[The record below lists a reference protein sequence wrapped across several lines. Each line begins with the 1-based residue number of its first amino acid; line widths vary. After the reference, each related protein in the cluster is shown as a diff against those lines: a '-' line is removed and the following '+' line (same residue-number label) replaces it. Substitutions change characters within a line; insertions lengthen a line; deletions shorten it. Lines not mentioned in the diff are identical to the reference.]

1 MTTCDYQTMS
11 GTRPP
16 IAMASKPPRSA
27 RRSSFRLGAVVTA
40 IIALAGCAGGA
51 NTVRQIDRLE
61 SVGENPRFLVMEPDI
76 RYYLLTASGIPEPHA
91 EWTTSAR
98 KNFASAL
105 KAYADERGTEV
116 VMMTDSS
123 QLGTAEIAYS
133 KLHSAVGLTILVNYY
148 GESHLPSKEGG
159 FDWGLGPG
167 VADIGEK
174 YNADYALFSYYRD
187 YEASGGRVAFAVL
200 AALAGAIVPLGAE
213 QGFASLVDL
222 KTGEIVWFNVIN
234 ATAGELR
241 DEEDAKAIV
250 AKLFENM
257 PER

>member
-1 MTTCDYQTMS
+1 MTTCDYQIEPGARQTI
-11 GTRPP
+11 GLAANPP
-16 IAMASKPPRSA
+16 GSA
-27 RRSSFRLGAVVTA
+27 RNSSFKLGAVVAA

-51 NTVRQIDRLE
+51 NTVKQIDRLE
-61 SVGENPRFLVMEPDI
+61 SVGEKPRFLVMEPDI
-76 RYYLLTASGIPEPHA
+76 KYYLLTASGIPEPHA
-91 EWTTSAR
+91 EWTSAAR

-116 VMMTDSS
+116 VMITDSK
-123 QLGTAEIAYS
+123 QLGETEIAYS
-133 KLHSAVGLTILVNYY
+133 KLHSAVGLTIQVNYY
-148 GESHLPSKEGG
+148 GQLHLPSKEGG

-167 VADIGEK
+167 VAEIGEK

-200 AALAGAIVPLGAE
+200 AALAGAVVPLGAE

-222 KTGEIVWFNVIN
+222 KTGDIVWFNMIN
-234 ATAGELR
+234 AASGELR
-241 DEEDAKAIV
+241 DEEGAKEIV

>member
-1 MTTCDYQTMS
+1 MTTHDDQIVS

-16 IAMASKPPRSA
+16 ITLASNAPGS
-27 RRSSFRLGAVVTA
+27 
-40 IIALAGCAGGA
+40 LAGCAGGA
-51 NTVRQIDRLE
+51 NTVKQIDRLE
-61 SVGENPRFLVMEPDI
+61 SAGENPRFLVMEPDI
-76 RYYLLTASGIPEPHA
+76 KYYLLTASGIPEPHA
-91 EWTTSAR
+91 EWTSAAR

-105 KAYADERGTEV
+105 KAFADERHTDV
-116 VMMTDSS
+116 VMITDSK
-123 QLGTAEIAYS
+123 QLGAAEIAYS
-133 KLHSAVGLTILVNYY
+133 KLHSAVGLTIRVNYY
-148 GESHLPSKEGG
+148 GPLHLPSKEGG

-167 VADIGEK
+167 VAEIGEK
-174 YNADYALFSYYRD
+174 YNADYALFTYYRD

-200 AALAGAIVPLGAE
+200 AALAGAIVPLGEE

-222 KTGEIVWFNVIN
+222 KTGDIVWFNMIN

-241 DEEDAKAIV
+241 DEEGAKEIV